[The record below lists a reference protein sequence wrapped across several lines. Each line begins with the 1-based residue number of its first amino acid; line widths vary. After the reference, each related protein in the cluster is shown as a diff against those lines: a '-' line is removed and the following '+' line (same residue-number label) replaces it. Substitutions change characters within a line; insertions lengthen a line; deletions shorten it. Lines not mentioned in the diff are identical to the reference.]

1 MRAVL
6 VGGEAAAAAYF
17 SRGGGSVLR
26 TFGGTGTGTVT
37 GENGELL
44 EKARELPEGPGV
56 YVMRDREGREIYVGK
71 AKNLRRRVSSYF
83 QKRERQNK
91 DLALVENIADFEYVE
106 TDSELEAF
114 LLESRMIK
122 DLQPRYNVLLK
133 NTDRYP
139 LIEVAWGDDFPRV
152 RTAWRKDNPE
162 SRYYGP
168 FVGAGDIKGALAVL
182 QRIFRFRSC
191 QRGIDAGN
199 PRHFLGRGCLN
210 YHLKRC
216 AGVCCGKIAK
226 DEYRRRISGLCRF
239 LSGRKKDLI
248 EDLRKEMET
257 AASELRFEDAAAL
270 RDVVESL
277 QTLNRQPEI
286 DESLAPFNPQ
296 TEPGKGL
303 MALRDALGLDDLP
316 RRIEGIDIANLM
328 GKEVV
333 GSLVSFLD
341 GMPFKEGYRR
351 FRIKTVD
358 GQDDFASIAEVV
370 RRRYGRIREEG
381 EPFPDIILIDGGK
394 GQLGAAAAAMREVG
408 AGPKALMSLAKA
420 EETPFLAGRSDP
432 LPMSKNNPGLRILM
446 HVRDESHR
454 FAQHYHHILR
464 RKAMFGE

>member
-1 MRAVL
+1 M
-6 VGGEAAAAAYF
+6 
-17 SRGGGSVLR
+17 SVSQN
-26 TFGGTGTGTVT
+26 
-37 GENGELL
+37 EKLL
-44 EKARELPEGPGV
+44 AKARELTEGPGV
-56 YVMRDREGREIYVGK
+56 YIMHDAEGVEIYVGK

-83 QKRERQNK
+83 QKKERFNK

-114 LLESRMIK
+114 FLESRLIK

-133 NTDRYP
+133 NNDAYP
-139 LIEVAWGDDFPRV
+139 FIEVTWGEDFPRV
-152 RTAWRKDNPE
+152 RTAWRKENPE

-168 FVGAGDIKGALAVL
+168 FVGAGDIKGAIAML

-191 QRGIDAGN
+191 QRSIDASN
-199 PRHFLGRGCLN
+199 PRHFQNRGCLN

-216 AGVCCGKIAK
+216 AGVCTGRVSKEDYRKRIA
-226 DEYRRRISGLCRF
+226 SLCRF
-239 LSGRKKDLI
+239 LSGQKKDLI
-248 EDLRKEMET
+248 DDLRKDMEK
-257 AASELRFEDAAAL
+257 AAEELRFEDAAAL
-270 RDVVESL
+270 RDLVDSL
-277 QTLNRQPEI
+277 MTINQHPGI

-296 TEPGKGL
+296 TEPEKGL
-303 MALRDALGLDDLP
+303 EALQEVLGLDELP
-316 RRIEGIDIANLM
+316 KRIEGIDIANLM

-351 FRIKTVD
+351 YRIKTVD

-370 RRRYGRIREEG
+370 RRRYGRMAAEG
-381 EPFPDIILIDGGK
+381 AELPDIILIDGGK

-408 AGPKALMSLAKA
+408 AKPKVLMSLAKQ
-420 EETPFLAGRSDP
+420 EETPFLAGRSEP
-432 LPMSKNNPGLRILM
+432 LPMTRRNAGLKLLM

-464 RKAMFGE
+464 RKAMFGEK